1 MTAVAAANEERSWI
15 SPAQA
20 LTVLAGELG
29 HAGEA
34 CQRLDGALGGLLHL
48 VAPEARMK
56 VTQEL
61 HAVDLLSQHL
71 AALGALAHHLGAQH
85 QADGALDL
93 SAALQ
98 GLTLGDVARR
108 IHTAATGHPEAG
120 HDEEEEGD
128 LDLF

>member
-48 VAPEARMK
+48 VAPEERMK
-56 VTQEL
+56 VMQEL
-61 HAVDLLSQHL
+61 HAVDLLNQHL
-71 AALGALAHHLGAQH
+71 AALGALAHQVSARP
-85 QADGALDL
+85 QADGAVDL
-93 SAALQ
+93 TTALQ

-108 IHTAATGHPEAG
+108 IQAAATGDAG
-120 HDEEEEGD
+120 AQPEEEEGD

>member
-1 MTAVAAANEERSWI
+1 MTAMAAVNEERTWV

-20 LTVLAGELG
+20 LAVLAGELG

-48 VAPEARMK
+48 VAAEDRMK
-56 VTQEL
+56 VMQEL

-71 AALGALAHHLGAQH
+71 AALGALADHLGAQP
-85 QADGALDL
+85 QGDGALDL
-93 SAALQ
+93 SAALR
-98 GLTLGDVARR
+98 GLTLGEVARR
-108 IHTAATGHPEAG
+108 IQTAATGHPAAAP
-120 HDEEEEGD
+120 EEEEGD